1 MRLQFSLIKGPL
13 RDPVPNV
20 KFTEP
25 GKLLSVVEALALY
38 LFPDTE
44 VRVAVSCSCSLTS
57 THDTLLPQLSQ
68 AEPATAE
75 YPVFDTSANLNGWG
89 SDEVDD
95 YTQ

>member
-44 VRVAVSCSCSLTS
+44 VRVAVSRSSSGLI
-57 THDTLLPQLSQ
+57 LSVR
-68 AEPATAE
+68 PATLIT
-75 YPVFDTSANLNGWG
+75 VRC
-89 SDEVDD
+89 
-95 YTQ
+95 